1 MHKRAIAASTAT
13 ALALFLVALPASADS
28 EYAGTATSIDW
39 RLVVI
44 LSALGIFTFHV
55 ALELI
60 NRGR

>member
-1 MHKRAIAASTAT
+1 MHKHAIAASSA
-13 ALALFLVALPASADS
+13 ALLALFLVALPASADT

-44 LSALGIFTFHV
+44 FSVLGILAFYLV
-55 ALELI
+55 LERV